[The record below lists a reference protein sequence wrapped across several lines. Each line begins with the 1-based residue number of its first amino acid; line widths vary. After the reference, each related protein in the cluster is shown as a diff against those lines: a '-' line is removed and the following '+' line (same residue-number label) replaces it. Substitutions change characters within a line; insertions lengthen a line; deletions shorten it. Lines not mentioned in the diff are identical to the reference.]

1 MQGCGPSILHQL
13 LRRDDTAGPA
23 DPLRRRDLV
32 EHRPR
37 DVRKALT
44 LCRADVAALRADA
57 DVIGANVTIPHK
69 ETIGALLDSVTEE
82 CATIGAVNTITRAGS
97 RLVGRNTDVAGLRGS
112 LDALLDGRRMPRAA
126 LILGAGGAARAA
138 VAALVGA
145 AVGQISITNRHLR
158 RAEQVVAAAQKS
170 WPHLAIRAVPWHE
183 SILVEEAERV
193 GIVIQATSV
202 GLDPSDA
209 PALPAA
215 AFREGQY
222 VIDVVYAP
230 GGTALVRSAR
240 AAGAEATDG
249 LEMLLLQGAA
259 SFELWTGRPA
269 PISIMRDALA
279 AAAASS
285 KETKGLSQGLGGVR

>member
-1 MQGCGPSILHQL
+1 MSKRIVL
-13 LRRDDTAGPA
+13 LGHPVKQSLSPA
-23 DPLRRRDLV
+23 FQQAAFDHVGLPVRYEVL
-32 EHRPR
+32 
-37 DVRKALT
+37 DVPPKELAAAVT
-44 LCRADVAALRADA
+44 ALRADT
-57 DVIGANVTIPHK
+57 DVIGANITIPHK
-69 ETIGALLDSVTEE
+69 EKIGALLDSVTEE
-82 CATIGAVNTITRAGS
+82 CATIGAVNTITRVGT
-97 RLVGRNTDVAGLRGS
+97 RLVGRNTDVSGIRGS

-183 SILVEEAERV
+183 SILVEEAARM
-193 GIVIQATSV
+193 GIVIQATSI
-202 GLDPSDA
+202 GLDPNDA

-215 AFREGQY
+215 AFHEGQY

-285 KETKGLSQGLGGVR
+285 TERNGSPEGRGGVK

>member
-1 MQGCGPSILHQL
+1 MSKRIVL
-13 LRRDDTAGPA
+13 LGHPVKQSLSPA
-23 DPLRRRDLV
+23 FQQAAFDHVGLPVRYEV
-32 EHRPR
+32 M
-37 DVRKALT
+37 DVPPKELA
-44 LCRADVAALRADA
+44 AAVAALRADA

-158 RAEQVVAAAQKS
+158 RAEQVVAAALKS

-183 SILVEEAERV
+183 SILVEEAARV

-202 GLDPSDA
+202 GLDPNDA

-285 KETKGLSQGLGGVR
+285 NERKGSSEGLGGVK

>member
-1 MQGCGPSILHQL
+1 MSKRIVL
-13 LRRDDTAGPA
+13 LGHPVKQSLSPA
-23 DPLRRRDLV
+23 FQQAAFNHVGLPVRYEV
-32 EHRPR
+32 M
-37 DVRKALT
+37 DVPPKELA
-44 LCRADVAALRADA
+44 AAVAALRADA

-82 CATIGAVNTITRAGS
+82 CASIGAVNTITRAGS

-138 VAALVGA
+138 IAALVGA
-145 AVGQISITNRHLR
+145 
-158 RAEQVVAAAQKS
+158 AEQVVAAAQKS

-183 SILVEEAERV
+183 SILVEEAARV

-202 GLDPSDA
+202 GLNPNDA

-285 KETKGLSQGLGGVR
+285 KERKGSSEGLGGVK

>member
-1 MQGCGPSILHQL
+1 MSKRILL
-13 LRRDDTAGPA
+13 LGHPVKQSLSPA
-23 DPLRRRDLV
+23 FQQAAFDHVGLPVRYELM
-32 EHRPR
+32 
-37 DVRKALT
+37 DVPPKRLAAT
-44 LCRADVAALRADA
+44 VAALRADA

-69 ETIGALLDSVTEE
+69 ETIAAHLDSITEE

-97 RLVGRNTDVAGLRGS
+97 RFVGRNTDIAGLRGA
-112 LDALLDGRRMPRAA
+112 LDGLLDGRRMPRAA

-138 VAALVGA
+138 VAALVSA

-183 SILVEEAERV
+183 SILVEEAARV
-193 GIVIQATSV
+193 GIVIHATSL
-202 GLDPSDA
+202 GLSPNDA

-215 AFREGQY
+215 AFREGQF
-222 VIDVVYAP
+222 VVDAVYAR
-230 GGTALVRSAR
+230 GGTALVRNAR
-240 AAGAEATDG
+240 TAGAEATDG

-285 KETKGLSQGLGGVR
+285 QVTGGSSVGEGATT

>member
-1 MQGCGPSILHQL
+1 MTKRIVL
-13 LRRDDTAGPA
+13 LGHPVKQSFSPA
-23 DPLRRRDLV
+23 FQQAAFDHVGLPVRYEV
-32 EHRPR
+32 M
-37 DVRKALT
+37 DVPPKELA
-44 LCRADVAALRADA
+44 AAVAALRADA

-97 RLVGRNTDVAGLRGS
+97 RLVGRNTDGAGLRGS

-183 SILVEEAERV
+183 SILVEEAARV

-202 GLDPSDA
+202 GLDPNDA

-285 KETKGLSQGLGGVR
+285 KERQGWSEGLGGVK

>member
-1 MQGCGPSILHQL
+1 MSKRILL
-13 LRRDDTAGPA
+13 LGHPVTQSLSPDFQQAAFDHVGLPVRYE
-23 DPLRRRDLV
+23 LM
-32 EHRPR
+32 
-37 DVRKALT
+37 DVPPKGLGA
-44 LCRADVAALRADA
+44 AVAALRADA
-57 DVIGANVTIPHK
+57 NVIGANVTIPHK
-69 ETIGALLDSVTEE
+69 ETIAAHLDSITEE

-97 RLVGRNTDVAGLRGS
+97 RFVGRNTDIAGLRGA
-112 LDALLDGRRMPRAA
+112 LDGLLDGRRMPRAA

-138 VAALVGA
+138 VAALVSA
-145 AVGQISITNRHLR
+145 AVGQISIANRHLR

-183 SILVEEAERV
+183 SILVEEAARV
-193 GIVIQATSV
+193 GIVIHATSL
-202 GLDPSDA
+202 GLSPNDA

-215 AFREGQY
+215 AFREGQF
-222 VIDVVYAP
+222 VVDAVYAR
-230 GGTALVRSAR
+230 GGTALVRNAR

-285 KETKGLSQGLGGVR
+285 EVTGGSSVGEGATT

>member
-1 MQGCGPSILHQL
+1 MSKRILL
-13 LRRDDTAGPA
+13 LGHPVKQSLSPA
-23 DPLRRRDLV
+23 FQQAAFDHVGLPVRYELM
-32 EHRPR
+32 
-37 DVRKALT
+37 DVPPKELAAT
-44 LCRADVAALRADA
+44 VAALRADA

-69 ETIGALLDSVTEE
+69 ETIAAHLDSITEE

-97 RLVGRNTDVAGLRGS
+97 RFVGRNTDIAGLRGA
-112 LDALLDGRRMPRAA
+112 LDGLLDGRRMPRAA

-138 VAALVGA
+138 VAALVSA

-183 SILVEEAERV
+183 SILVEEAARV
-193 GIVIQATSV
+193 GIVIHATSL
-202 GLDPSDA
+202 GLSPNDA

-215 AFREGQY
+215 AFREGQF
-222 VIDVVYAP
+222 VVDAVYSR
-230 GGTALVRSAR
+230 GGTALVRNAR

-285 KETKGLSQGLGGVR
+285 QVTGGSSVGEGATT

>member
-1 MQGCGPSILHQL
+1 MSKRIVL
-13 LRRDDTAGPA
+13 LGHAVKQSLSPA
-23 DPLRRRDLV
+23 FQQAAFDHVGLPVRYEV
-32 EHRPR
+32 M
-37 DVRKALT
+37 DVPPKELA
-44 LCRADVAALRADA
+44 AAVAALRADA

-183 SILVEEAERV
+183 SILVEEAARV

-202 GLDPSDA
+202 GLDPNDA

-285 KETKGLSQGLGGVR
+285 KGTKGSSEGLGGVK

>member
-1 MQGCGPSILHQL
+1 MSKRILL
-13 LRRDDTAGPA
+13 LGHPVKQSLSPA
-23 DPLRRRDLV
+23 FQQAAFDHVGLPVRYELM
-32 EHRPR
+32 
-37 DVRKALT
+37 DVPPKGLA
-44 LCRADVAALRADA
+44 AAVAALRADA

-69 ETIGALLDSVTEE
+69 ETIAAHLDSITEE

-97 RLVGRNTDVAGLRGS
+97 RFVGRNTDIAGLRGA

-138 VAALVGA
+138 VAALVSA

-183 SILVEEAERV
+183 SILVEEAARV
-193 GIVIQATSV
+193 GIVIHATSL
-202 GLDPSDA
+202 GLSPNDA

-215 AFREGQY
+215 AFREGQF
-222 VIDVVYAP
+222 VVDAVYSR
-230 GGTALVRSAR
+230 GGTALVRNAR

-285 KETKGLSQGLGGVR
+285 QVTGGSSVGEGATT

>member
-1 MQGCGPSILHQL
+1 MSKRILL
-13 LRRDDTAGPA
+13 LGHPVKQSLSPA
-23 DPLRRRDLV
+23 FQQAAFDHVGLPVRYELM
-32 EHRPR
+32 
-37 DVRKALT
+37 DVPPKRLAAT
-44 LCRADVAALRADA
+44 VAALRADA

-69 ETIGALLDSVTEE
+69 ETIAAHLDSITEE

-97 RLVGRNTDVAGLRGS
+97 RFVGRNTDIAGLRGA
-112 LDALLDGRRMPRAA
+112 LDGLLDGRRMPRAA

-138 VAALVGA
+138 VAALVSA

-158 RAEQVVAAAQKS
+158 RAEQVAAAAQKS

-183 SILVEEAERV
+183 SILVEEAARV
-193 GIVIQATSV
+193 GIVIHATSL
-202 GLDPSDA
+202 GLSPNDA

-215 AFREGQY
+215 AFREGQF
-222 VIDVVYAP
+222 VVDAVYAR
-230 GGTALVRSAR
+230 GGTALVRNAR

-285 KETKGLSQGLGGVR
+285 QVTGGSSVREGATT

>member
-1 MQGCGPSILHQL
+1 MSKRIVL
-13 LRRDDTAGPA
+13 LGHPVKQSLSPA
-23 DPLRRRDLV
+23 FQQAAFDHVGLPVRYEV
-32 EHRPR
+32 M
-37 DVRKALT
+37 DVPPKELA
-44 LCRADVAALRADA
+44 AAVAALRADA

-82 CATIGAVNTITRAGS
+82 CASIGAVNTITRAGS

-126 LILGAGGAARAA
+126 LILGAA

-183 SILVEEAERV
+183 SILVEEAARV

-202 GLDPSDA
+202 GLNPSDA
-209 PALPAA
+209 PALPAT

-285 KETKGLSQGLGGVR
+285 KERKGSSEGLGGVK

>member
-1 MQGCGPSILHQL
+1 MSKRIVL
-13 LRRDDTAGPA
+13 LGHPVKQSLSPA
-23 DPLRRRDLV
+23 FQQAAFNHVGLPVRYEV
-32 EHRPR
+32 M
-37 DVRKALT
+37 DVPPKELA
-44 LCRADVAALRADA
+44 AAVSALRADA

-183 SILVEEAERV
+183 SILVEEAARV

-202 GLDPSDA
+202 GLDPNDA

-285 KETKGLSQGLGGVR
+285 KETKASSEGLGGVK